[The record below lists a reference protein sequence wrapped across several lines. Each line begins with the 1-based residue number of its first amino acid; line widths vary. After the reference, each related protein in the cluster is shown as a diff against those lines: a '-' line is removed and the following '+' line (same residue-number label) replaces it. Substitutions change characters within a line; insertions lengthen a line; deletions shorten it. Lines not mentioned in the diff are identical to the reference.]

1 MSKKSN
7 NKNSTTNSIN
17 TRAYA
22 LNVIVEVMENGAYSD
37 KALHDILDSGIL
49 KDKRD
54 RAFVSRL
61 CEGVV
66 ERAITLDYIIEC
78 YSSVKVKKMKPV
90 VRNALRMSVYQIF
103 YMESVPDSA
112 ACDEAVKLIVKR
124 GYKGLS
130 GFVNGVL
137 RNIIRNKDSIKYP
150 SLSVKYSMP
159 EWIVDRFSSEY
170 GKDTAEK
177 ILDAFLN
184 KSKSTC
190 VRCNISKA
198 DIATITEML
207 KTEGVEVDS
216 GKFFEYALNISGYN
230 RLTELKAFK
239 EGLIQVQDESAMLT
253 AAISRIKA
261 NDKVIDICAAPGGKT
276 LHAADILNGT
286 GKVISC
292 DISENKT
299 RLIHDNVKR
308 TGFDN
313 IDICVNDALVYRQD
327 WKEMADVVIADLPCS
342 GLGVTG
348 KKCDIKYKTKPD
360 DIKALV
366 ALQKEI
372 LSVAG
377 QYVKSGGRLIYS
389 TCTITAEENIEN
401 FQWIKN
407 NLPFVSESIE
417 EFLPKTLRDN
427 TGKDGFIQILPHI
440 AGTDGYFVASFI
452 KG

>member
-37 KALHDILDSGIL
+37 KALHDILDSGTI

-90 VRNALRMSVYQIF
+90 VRNTLRMSVYQIF

-170 GKDTAEK
+170 GKDTTEK

-207 KTEGVEVDS
+207 KTEGVETDS
-216 GKFFEYALNISGYN
+216 GKFLN
-230 RLTELKAFK
+230 
-239 EGLIQVQDESAMLT
+239 M
-253 AAISRIKA
+253 
-261 NDKVIDICAAPGGKT
+261 
-276 LHAADILNGT
+276 H
-286 GKVISC
+286 
-292 DISENKT
+292 
-299 RLIHDNVKR
+299 
-308 TGFDN
+308 
-313 IDICVNDALVYRQD
+313 
-327 WKEMADVVIADLPCS
+327 
-342 GLGVTG
+342 
-348 KKCDIKYKTKPD
+348 
-360 DIKALV
+360 
-366 ALQKEI
+366 
-372 LSVAG
+372 
-377 QYVKSGGRLIYS
+377 
-389 TCTITAEENIEN
+389 
-401 FQWIKN
+401 
-407 NLPFVSESIE
+407 
-417 EFLPKTLRDN
+417 
-427 TGKDGFIQILPHI
+427 
-440 AGTDGYFVASFI
+440 
-452 KG
+452 